1 MFCGSQG
8 LSPTYEQAH
17 VSSDLLTLISYTDY
31 SFQAICELIQQFA
44 PCMNDYLYAY
54 DLSTD
59 NFYITERAVERFLIP
74 TNRFQQVVDTLK
86 TFVYPEDFPVLQT
99 DLREMLDYKKDT
111 HNLEYRWL
119 GRDGSPI
126 WINCRG
132 RLLKNRRENPA
143 IMIGCIN
150 DLYRFWRKAV

>member
-1 MFCGSQG
+1 M
-8 LSPTYEQAH
+8 
-17 VSSDLLTLISYTDY
+17 DLQQPDY

-86 TFVYPEDFPVLQT
+86 TFVYPEDFPVLQAN
-99 DLREMLDYKKDT
+99 LREMLDYKKDT

-132 RLLKNRRENPA
+132 RLLKNSRENPA